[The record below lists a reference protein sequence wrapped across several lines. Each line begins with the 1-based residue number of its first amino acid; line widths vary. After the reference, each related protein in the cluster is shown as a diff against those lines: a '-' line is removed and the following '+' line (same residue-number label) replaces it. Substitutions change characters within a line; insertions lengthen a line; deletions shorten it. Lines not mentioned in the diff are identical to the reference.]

1 MKTLSTGMVLAA
13 LMLVPASAVAKPA
26 ATDRHAA
33 IKQCK
38 AERGK
43 SKATRTAFKAKYHS
57 FSRCV
62 RMNTAEERAERRGA
76 LRNAAKECKSERA
89 DEDFAGT
96 HEGESFDEFYGTNKN
111 GKNAYGKCV
120 STKAREHEEAEDDQ
134 DAEEATELKNAAKEC
149 AAEGER
155 SKSSFG
161 KCVSQKVHDRDDDGE
176 DDDEPPTAV

>member
-43 SKATRTAFKAKYHS
+43 SKATRSAFKARYHS

-62 RMNTAEERAERRGA
+62 RMNTAEERAERRDS
-76 LRNAAKECKSERA
+76 LRNAAKACKAERA
-89 DEDFAGT
+89 DEDFAAS
-96 HEGESFDEFYGTNKN
+96 HEGKSFDVFYGTNRN

-120 STKAREHEEAEDDQ
+120 SIKAREHKEAADEQDSED
-134 DAEEATELKNAAKEC
+134 ATEFKNAAKEC
-149 AAEGER
+149 AAEVEHD
-155 SKSSFG
+155 KNAFG
-161 KCVSQKVHDRDDDGE
+161 KCVSDKVRHRDDPDG
-176 DDDEPPTAV
+176 DAV